1 MNHPTD
7 SSPAPPP
14 HSANSTQSTQ
24 STEATQQE
32 VLQCRE
38 AYDQLRQQLGLV
50 IVGMEPMI
58 EQLMIGMLCRGHCIL
73 QGMPGL
79 AKTLLIS
86 SLAKLIDMSFA
97 RIQFTPDLMPADIT
111 GGEVLEED
119 RTTGKRVFRFV
130 QGPVFHHLVLADE
143 INRTPPKSQSALL
156 EAMEERQLTVAGT
169 TYELPNPFFVLATQ
183 NPIEVEGTYPLPE
196 AQLDRFLL
204 KILVEYP
211 ERDQEIEI
219 CRRQTSAAA
228 VEMKPV
234 MTTDSLRSM
243 QALARRILV
252 ADHVMEAAVDLAR
265 MTRPGDSKM
274 PAEIAPYVQYGGGPR
289 ASLALIKAAKARAL
303 LNGRHHA
310 TTEDVCAVARPVFRH
325 RMVLTFNAETDGVD
339 IEALLDRLIQSVSGA
354 NVNGRV

>member
-1 MNHPTD
+1 MNPPSESTPT
-7 SSPAPPP
+7 PPP
-14 HSANSTQSTQ
+14 IATDANLQA
-24 STEATQQE
+24 TEATQQE
-32 VLQCRE
+32 VAQCQE
-38 AYDQLRQQLGLV
+38 TYHQLRQELGRV

-86 SLAKLIDMSFA
+86 SLAKLVDMSFA

-156 EAMEERQLTVAGT
+156 EAMEERQLTVAGK
-169 TYELPNPFFVLATQ
+169 TYQLPNPFFVLATQ

-219 CRRQTSAAA
+219 CRRQTSGAP
-228 VEMKPV
+228 VEMKPI

-243 QALARRILV
+243 QQLARRILV
-252 ADHVMEAAVDLAR
+252 ADHVMACAVDLAR
-265 MTRPGDSKM
+265 MTRPGSSQM
-274 PAEIAPYVQYGGGPR
+274 PASIAPYVQYGGGPR
-289 ASLALIKAAKARAL
+289 ASLAFIKAAKARAL
-303 LNGRHHA
+303 LCGRHHA
-310 TTEDVCAVARPVFRH
+310 TTEDIAAVARPVLRH
-325 RMVLTFNAETDGVD
+325 RMVLTFNAETDGVEMED
-339 IEALLDRLIQSVSGA
+339 VLDRLIETISPATQ
-354 NVNGRV
+354 NGRL